1 MQLCLEGYYDGCQF
15 FRLIPD
21 FLVQTG
27 DPSNTGRGGES
38 AFGQPFKDEF
48 HSRLRFTRRQ
58 AWRHLLF
65 DTGLHAVCACQARW
79 VHKLAAHA
87 DAPLQL

>member
-27 DPSNTGRGGES
+27 DPTNTGRGGES

-48 HSRLRFTRRQ
+48 HSRLRFTRRRAGTSLRMQ
-58 AWRHLLF
+58 VA
-65 DTGLHAVCACQARW
+65 LHA
-79 VHKLAAHA
+79 
-87 DAPLQL
+87 